1 MCKHSVHSMTNI
13 TVSVNTDLKKRME
26 EHPEINW
33 SEVARQA
40 FQQKV
45 NDLDIMDEIASKSEL
60 TEEDV
65 REISEQIDR
74 NAADQL
80 VHE

>member
-1 MCKHSVHSMTNI
+1 MTNI

-40 FQQKV
+40 FQQKI

>member
-1 MCKHSVHSMTNI
+1 MTNI

-40 FQQKV
+40 FQQKI

-80 VHE
+80 VDE